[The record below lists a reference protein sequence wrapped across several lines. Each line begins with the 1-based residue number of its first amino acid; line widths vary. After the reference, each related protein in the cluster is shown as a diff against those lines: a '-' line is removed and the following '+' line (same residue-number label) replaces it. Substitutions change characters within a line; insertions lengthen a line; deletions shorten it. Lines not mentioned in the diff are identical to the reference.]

1 MLADAL
7 REAAA
12 AGVRVVAIELGRWQG
27 RPLLAEFDPAAKII
41 GIDRKVVERLRAA
54 GDGEF
59 ANRFVAFAI
68 WHELYHVRYSTRDE
82 RAAHEYASARTGV
95 AAALFENVVREFQ
108 R

>member
-1 MLADAL
+1 MLASAL

-12 AGVRVVAIELGRWQG
+12 AGVRVAAIDLGLWQG
-27 RPLLAEFDPAAKII
+27 RPLLAEFDPAAKIV

-54 GDGEF
+54 RDAEF
-59 ANRFVAFAI
+59 ADRFVAFAI
-68 WHELYHVRYSTRDE
+68 WHELYHVRFSARDE

-95 AAALFENVVREFQ
+95 AATLFESVIRELQ